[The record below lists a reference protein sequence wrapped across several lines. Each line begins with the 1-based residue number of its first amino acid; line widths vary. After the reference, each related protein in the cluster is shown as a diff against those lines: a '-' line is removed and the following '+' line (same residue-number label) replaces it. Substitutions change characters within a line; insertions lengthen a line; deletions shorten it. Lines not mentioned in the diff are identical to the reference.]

1 MEGLGS
7 DTRFASSIAGALASE
22 PFTLVD
28 VGCSGGID
36 AAFRAFGEH
45 LVAVGFDPN
54 IEEIERLRQSE
65 TSDRITFVDAFV
77 DGGSDYELIIEG
89 NPWQRLSVART
100 LEIRQPSLAEY
111 SSSQRTT
118 NNLWTETRLAER
130 SVQLPDFLKSL
141 LVTDIDFIKIDVDGA
156 DFAILQSCADM
167 LHESGVLGL
176 GIEVNFHGDA
186 SPDTNTFHN
195 VDRFM
200 REHGYALF
208 DLSVRRYS
216 SRALPSR
223 YQLTIPAQTEFGRIA
238 QGDALYLR
246 DACAGPLAGSQ
257 SLTAAKLLKLA
268 ALFSLFGMPD
278 GGAEILCQFADL
290 LEGEIDCGAGLDL
303 LAAQAD
309 PDGSFRNYRSYIDAF
324 EKDDRRFWPALRQ
337 ESDHRASDGESSQ
350 MSADEEQ
357 GVTVDWTQSV
367 VPGPAGFRT
376 PSGRIESFARRG
388 HVAFGPNARLDPGAY
403 EARIIVRVRPRV
415 GFGRSR
421 AYVDVAIAGKQ
432 VASLAVPHKPG
443 VHLLPLPFAV
453 RPADAASGV
462 ELRLHTNGRPKLT
475 IETIEIAAAD
485 ASVADPGE
493 SIRS

>member
-156 DFAILQSCADM
+156 DFAILQSCAGM
-167 LHESGVLGL
+167 LHES
-176 GIEVNFHGDA
+176 
-186 SPDTNTFHN
+186 
-195 VDRFM
+195 
-200 REHGYALF
+200 
-208 DLSVRRYS
+208 
-216 SRALPSR
+216 
-223 YQLTIPAQTEFGRIA
+223 
-238 QGDALYLR
+238 
-246 DACAGPLAGSQ
+246 
-257 SLTAAKLLKLA
+257 
-268 ALFSLFGMPD
+268 
-278 GGAEILCQFADL
+278 
-290 LEGEIDCGAGLDL
+290 
-303 LAAQAD
+303 
-309 PDGSFRNYRSYIDAF
+309 
-324 EKDDRRFWPALRQ
+324 
-337 ESDHRASDGESSQ
+337 
-350 MSADEEQ
+350 
-357 GVTVDWTQSV
+357 
-367 VPGPAGFRT
+367 
-376 PSGRIESFARRG
+376 
-388 HVAFGPNARLDPGAY
+388 
-403 EARIIVRVRPRV
+403 
-415 GFGRSR
+415 
-421 AYVDVAIAGKQ
+421 
-432 VASLAVPHKPG
+432 
-443 VHLLPLPFAV
+443 
-453 RPADAASGV
+453 
-462 ELRLHTNGRPKLT
+462 
-475 IETIEIAAAD
+475 
-485 ASVADPGE
+485 
-493 SIRS
+493 